1 MQLICFLKFNELFN
15 IALFKLTFKT
25 SFNNKATMEGATND
39 QEIDTI
45 EVVEVF
51 ASEGDLLDEKVTKAI
66 KRKSLNKSCDD
77 LMESRYLSQKLSIDE
92 NEDPTNFRNSTESS
106 SSMPCPRPK
115 TMGYLGKQ
123 KEHRKT
129 NTLKRKMDKLRR
141 KTTGVSTN
149 YLNDKQLLL

>member
-1 MQLICFLKFNELFN
+1 
-15 IALFKLTFKT
+15 
-25 SFNNKATMEGATND
+25 MEGATSD
-39 QEIDTI
+39 QECDTPKI
-45 EVVEVF
+45 VEVF

-77 LMESRYLSQKLSIDE
+77 LIESRYLSQKLSMD
-92 NEDPTNFRNSTESS
+92 EDPKNVNTRTESS

-149 YLNDKQLLL
+149 LFIDEVQ

>member
-1 MQLICFLKFNELFN
+1 
-15 IALFKLTFKT
+15 
-25 SFNNKATMEGATND
+25 MEGATND
-39 QEIDTI
+39 QESDAIKI
-45 EVVEVF
+45 VEVF
-51 ASEGDLLDEKVTKAI
+51 ASESDLLDEKVSKTI

-77 LMESRYLSQKLSIDE
+77 LMESRYLSQKLSLD
-92 NEDPTNFRNSTESS
+92 EDPKNVRTRTESS

-129 NTLKRKMDKLRR
+129 STLKRKMDKLRR

-149 YLNDKQLLL
+149 NINDIFENSSYTILSEK